1 VHRGRASTSQ
11 KDVKTRLGALFVGAF
26 VMLIVIPA
34 MDVYT
39 ATMSGRTP
47 VDYKLWAIFYFVY
60 VLAVLFA

>member
-1 VHRGRASTSQ
+1 
-11 KDVKTRLGALFVGAF
+11 
-26 VMLIVIPA
+26 MLIVIPA